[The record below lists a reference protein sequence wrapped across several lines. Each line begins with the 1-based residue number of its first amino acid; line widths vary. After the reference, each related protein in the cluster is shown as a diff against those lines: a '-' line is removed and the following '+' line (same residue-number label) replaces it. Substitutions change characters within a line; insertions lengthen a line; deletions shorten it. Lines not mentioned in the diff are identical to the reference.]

1 MKKQEVERLIEIEK
15 RIKEIAEESG
25 LLTTE
30 ITFEITTA
38 QRVLEGMAYEFPVNF
53 SHWTFGRD
61 YEKYRTIYEHTGAG
75 IPYEQVWNF
84 DKPKA
89 FLVETNPLAL
99 NIMVIAHVYGHVD
112 FFLAN
117 RYLKH
122 GRSFSNVAEE
132 ARNASRRFK
141 EYEARY
147 GQNEVEKIIDA
158 GMSIQW
164 HQNPDPFFE
173 EQDEEVVRER
183 LMAFERAQLERFEDV
198 KSKFKK
204 QETKEEVEQIEKR
217 LEKLSA
223 KTPPEPTHDL
233 LNYIIKKSPKPLK
246 PWMVDVLTVIRNQA
260 RSLAP
265 NRKTKGLDEGWATYW
280 HVRIMRRLFNE
291 KLLTEGEFS
300 TSLKAEE
307 HGVFNK
313 FNASVTQESKAGFN
327 WYRIYLALFE
337 NIKERWDKGQFGR
350 EYEEERNAFKHSRW
364 DTAVGLGNQK
374 IFQVR
379 SFYSDRMAV
388 EEFFTDEFIREQQL
402 YIWMGL
408 PGDNGEVVY
417 VIAEDDPEVIRE
429 ILKNQFT
436 YYGVPL
442 VKVENGNY
450 NSQNQLLLKH
460 VWNGYELDKKYLNA
474 TLDKVYYLW
483 GKKVF
488 LGTIV
493 DGKEAEISF
502 THEKKQKT

>member
-1 MKKQEVERLIEIEK
+1 MKTQEIERLIKIEK

-25 LLTTE
+25 LLTAE

-38 QRVLEGMAYEFPVNF
+38 QRVLEGMSYGFPVNF

-61 YEKYRTIYEHTGAG
+61 FEKYRTIYEHTGTG

-89 FLVETNPLAL
+89 FLVETNPFAL
-99 NIMVIAHVYGHVD
+99 NILVIAHVYGHVD

-122 GRSFSNVAEE
+122 GRSFSNIAEE

-147 GQNEVEKIIDA
+147 GQQEVERVIDA

-183 LMAFERAQLERFEDV
+183 LMAFERAGLEIFKDV

-204 QETKEEVEQIEKR
+204 PETKQEIEKMEKKLER
-217 LEKLSA
+217 LSV
-223 KTPPEPTHDL
+223 KTPPEPTYDIL
-233 LNYIIKKSPKPLK
+233 DYIIKKSPKPLK
-246 PWMVDVLTVIRNQA
+246 PWMTDVLTVIRNQA

-265 NRKTKGLDEGWATYW
+265 NRKTKGLNEGWATYW
-280 HVRIMRRLFNE
+280 HVKIMRRLFE
-291 KLLTEGEFS
+291 EGLI
-300 TSLKAEE
+300 TPEE
-307 HGVFNK
+307 HGTFND
-313 FNASVTQESKAGFN
+313 FHSGVTQENRAGFN

-350 EYEEERNAFKHSRW
+350 EYEEERNTFKHSRW
-364 DTAVGLGNQK
+364 DTAIGLGNQK
-374 IFQVR
+374 IFEVR
-379 SFYSDRMAV
+379 SFYSDRMAI
-388 EEFFTDEFIREQQL
+388 EEFFTDEFIWEQQL
-402 YIWMGL
+402 YIWMSLTGAN
-408 PGDNGEVVY
+408 GDIVY
-417 VIAEDDPEVIRE
+417 VIAEDDPETIRE

-442 VKVENGNY
+442 VRVENGNH
-450 NSQNQLLLKH
+450 NSQNHLLLKH
-460 VWNGYELDKKYLNA
+460 ILNGYELDSKYMKA
-474 TLDKVYYLW
+474 TLEKTHYLW
-483 GKKVF
+483 GKKIF
-488 LGTIV
+488 LETRI
-493 DGKEAEISF
+493 DNKEVIATF
-502 THEKKQKT
+502 DKKEDK

>member
-1 MKKQEVERLIEIEK
+1 MKKQEIERLLELEK

-30 ITFEITTA
+30 ITFEVTTA

-89 FLVETNPLAL
+89 FLVETNPFAL
-99 NIMVIAHVYGHVD
+99 NVLVIAHVYGHVD

-117 RYLKH
+117 RYLRQ

-132 ARNASRRFK
+132 ARNASKRFK

-147 GQNEVEKIIDA
+147 GQKEVEKIIDA

-173 EQDEEVVRER
+173 EQDEETVRER
-183 LMAFERAQLERFEDV
+183 LIYLERAKLERFEDL

-204 QETKEEVEQIEKR
+204 PETEQEISLIEKR
-217 LEKLSA
+217 LERLLA
-223 KTPPEPTHDL
+223 KTPPEPTYDI
-233 LNYIIKKSPKPLK
+233 LNYITKKSPKPLK
-246 PWMVDVLTVIRNQA
+246 PWMIDVLTVLRNQA

-265 NRKTKGLDEGWATYW
+265 NKKTKGLNEGWATYW
-280 HVRIMRRLFNE
+280 HVRIMRRLFE
-291 KLLTEGEFS
+291 EGLI
-300 TSLKAEE
+300 TPEE
-307 HGVFNK
+307 HGIFND
-313 FNASVTQESKAGFN
+313 FHSGVTQENKAGFN

-350 EYEEERNAFKHSRW
+350 DYEEERNAFKHSRW
-364 DTAVGLGNQK
+364 DTATGLGNQK
-374 IFQVR
+374 IFEVR

-402 YIWMGL
+402 YQ
-408 PGDNGEVVY
+408 DNLRLHLQQLSKY
-417 VIAEDDPEVIRE
+417 I
-429 ILKNQFT
+429 
-436 YYGVPL
+436 VP
-442 VKVENGNY
+442 VP
-450 NSQNQLLLKH
+450 
-460 VWNGYELDKKYLNA
+460 
-474 TLDKVYYLW
+474 
-483 GKKVF
+483 
-488 LGTIV
+488 
-493 DGKEAEISF
+493 
-502 THEKKQKT
+502 